1 MARLLRKRKLLAAK
15 LRLQLVYAIYT
26 RGMKIVLM
34 LLLLFVVTPVYAQ
47 DAAEDELPLEGSGKL
62 GRFTLEEAQGY
73 ALRVMSG
80 EVIGTDVE
88 REQGDQV
95 YYEYLIRRP
104 DDSIFEVEIDATSGE
119 LYEIEV
125 ERLSEKPDIPFETIS
140 PMMLENIALSH
151 MKKKTRKILPIKVLK
166 STMSV
171 YERKLAYA
179 FDLKQSHKSYRIYVD
194 AISGRILSDDRLD

>member
-1 MARLLRKRKLLAAK
+1 MP
-15 LRLQLVYAIYT
+15 LRLHSSDAAYT
-26 RGMKIVLM
+26 DIMRIMLS
-34 LLLLFVVTPVYAQ
+34 LLLLFVAMPVYAQ
-47 DAAEDELPLEGSGKL
+47 DDELPEEGSGKL

-88 REQGDQV
+88 REQGDQL

-125 ERLSEKPDIPFETIS
+125 ERLGDKPEIPFETIA
-140 PMMLENIALSH
+140 PEMLENIALSH
-151 MKKKTRKILPIKVLK
+151 MKQRTRKVLPVRVEERV
-166 STMSV
+166 MVV
-171 YERKLAYA
+171 YQRKLAYA
-179 FDLKQSHKSYRIYVD
+179 FDLKQSSKRHRIYVD
-194 AISGRILSDDRLD
+194 AVSGRILADERLD